1 VVATEPASYSRC
13 MQTLQPALFGLGFLC
28 SQAKGEMM
36 ISCLWLFVYERW
48 ARSLHLYGA
57 GQAQEKNPGEKSKG
71 LVLESKN
78 QRGLNLNEKAI
89 LQLDGQG
96 R

>member
-1 VVATEPASYSRC
+1 

-48 ARSLHLYGA
+48 ARSLHLYMA
-57 GQAQEKNPGEKSKG
+57 LARLRIKTQKVCIRPGS
-71 LVLESKN
+71 LD
-78 QRGLNLNEKAI
+78 EKAI

>member
-1 VVATEPASYSRC
+1 
-13 MQTLQPALFGLGFLC
+13 
-28 SQAKGEMM
+28 M